1 MCLGTEFGLWAITQG
16 RVHLFLARVNEQG
29 MPVSALHPLFTAGEG
44 DILWA
49 GEDFLLG
56 EWSVVVLGDTSHHL
70 RYLGTS
76 IAQAI
81 TRPVVLSNGDVL
93 NWMQAIDNWVQ
104 RLGMV
109 AQLTETT
116 RPGVHDPLASSQPQT
131 DIGGL
136 SSQCFTLTAD
146 QTASIQHQCLWLQQ
160 RTGHIS
166 VPLPEPAEAFTLPS
180 GDWLP
185 CPAGALLSAH
195 ENSTV
200 VWQHTGD
207 WLTHVTSQPIDVQT
221 PAGLSCFHRGCMTA
235 MMLARVIEIGLDAD
249 DRMQHKRTRED
260 ACLVAA
266 TRHLAAVLEPS
277 AASEPLMAEEITEQ
291 SERAHA
297 WQPLMQA
304 VKSLAPTLGFNP
316 VTPAGY
322 PLLQPLSSD
331 EKIPDVHVTTA
342 LVWGASVRSMAEA
355 SNIRYRQVALKG
367 TWWQGDS
374 GPLLAFRA
382 GEQRPVAL
390 LVKNGHYHCHD
401 PAESVVSP
409 MTAALA
415 GSLHSQA
422 FSLYVGFGHAPVT
435 LYTLILNGLRGLGAD
450 IRQLLWTSWFIT
462 SLGLIAPL
470 VLGLLVSHVLP
481 TGQRSQVYWL
491 GIGLLGCAIS
501 TALFEITRGLTQVRI
516 GGRLESVLQAGL
528 WDRLLRLPVPFFRR
542 YSAGDLGERGVGL
555 SRIRQTLSGATL
567 NAGLACIFSVFNLAF
582 LFALDARLAWWALG
596 LSLSALTGIVYLTW
610 RALHQERQLATVSGQ
625 LSGRVLQWLS
635 AIPKLRATGT
645 ESRVLWMWSKLFA
658 QQQQH
663 QLQAQ
668 IAHSGILTVQSAFP
682 AFASLV
688 LFATASMELSN
699 GGLEIGPFLTFNAA
713 FGVLT
718 ASLMTAGV
726 AITSIMAIVPLV
738 ERARPILETLPETST
753 AGVDPGQLSG
763 DIEFAHVC
771 FRYSMDSPDVLQDL
785 CLHVRAGEFLAIV
798 GESGCGKS
806 TLMRLLLGFERPTSG
821 QVYLD
826 RQDLSG
832 LDIGA
837 VRRQMGVV
845 LQNGQLLSGSIQTN
859 ITGPA
864 SHLGEA
870 DAWWAAEQAGVA
882 TDIRMMPMGMHTQMA
897 DGASTLSGGQ
907 RQRLMIARAIVNRP
921 RILMFDEATSALDN
935 RTQAVVSTS
944 LERLAATRIVIAH
957 RLSTVIEADRIVV
970 LQMGRVVQEGKY
982 HELMAQ
988 DGPFRRLAQRQ
999 MI

>member
-1 MCLGTEFGLWAITQG
+1 VEE
-16 RVHLFLARVNEQG
+16 H
-29 MPVSALHPLFTAGEG
+29 S
-44 DILWA
+44 
-49 GEDFLLG
+49 
-56 EWSVVVLGDTSHHL
+56 
-70 RYLGTS
+70 
-76 IAQAI
+76 
-81 TRPVVLSNGDVL
+81 
-93 NWMQAIDNWVQ
+93 
-104 RLGMV
+104 
-109 AQLTETT
+109 
-116 RPGVHDPLASSQPQT
+116 
-131 DIGGL
+131 
-136 SSQCFTLTAD
+136 FTLQPH
-146 QTASIQHQCLWLQQ
+146 QTASIQRQGVWLQQ
-160 RTGHIS
+160 RMGHVS
-166 VPLPEPAEAFTLPS
+166 LPLPEPAEALTPPS
-180 GDWLP
+180 DDWLP

-195 ENSTV
+195 ETSTLL
-200 VWQHTGD
+200 WQHTTD
-207 WLTHVTSQPIDVQT
+207 WLNHVKTQPLNGQA
-221 PAGLSCFHRGCMTA
+221 PAGLSHFHQGCMTA
-235 MMLARVIEIGLDAD
+235 MMLARVIEMGLDAD

-266 TRHLAAVLEPS
+266 TQHLASVLTPPS
-277 AASEPLMAEEITEQ
+277 VATHSSTTEDTSEQ
-291 SERAHA
+291 SQRELA
-297 WQPLMQA
+297 WHPLMQA
-304 VKSLAPTLGFNP
+304 VISLAPTLGFQP

-322 PLLQPLSSD
+322 PLLQPASSD
-331 EKIPDVHVTTA
+331 KQEAPDTAHNSTTA
-342 LVWGASVRSMAEA
+342 LVWAASVRSVADA
-355 SNIRYRQVALKG
+355 AHIRYRQVALKG

-374 GPLLAFRA
+374 GPLLAFR
-382 GEQRPVAL
+382 GSEQRPVAL
-390 LVKNGHYHCHD
+390 LVKHGSYHCHD
-401 PAESVVSP
+401 PVNSAVVP
-409 MTAALA
+409 VTPALA
-415 GSLHSQA
+415 NDLHSQA
-422 FSLYVGFGHAPVT
+422 FSLYVGFGDAPVT
-435 LYTLILNGLRGLGAD
+435 LYTLMRNGLRGLGAD
-450 IRQLLWTSWFIT
+450 IRQLLWASWFIT

-470 VLGLLVSHVLP
+470 VLGVLVSHVLP

-491 GIGLLGCAIS
+491 GIGLLGCALS

-596 LSLSALTGIVYLTW
+596 LSLSALGGIVYLTW

-682 AFASLV
+682 GFASLV
-688 LFATASMELSN
+688 LFATAAVELSN
-699 GGLEIGPFLTFNAA
+699 GGLDIGQFLTFNAA

-726 AITSIMAIVPLV
+726 AITSIMGIVPLV

-753 AGVDPGQLSG
+753 AGIDPGQLSG

-771 FRYSMDSPDVLQDL
+771 FRYSTDSPDVLQDL

-882 TDIRMMPMGMHTQMA
+882 PDIRMMPMGMHTQMA

-957 RLSTVIEADRIVV
+957 RLSTVMEADRIVV
-970 LQMGRVVQEGKY
+970 LQAGRVVQEGKY
-982 HELMAQ
+982 HDLMTQ